1 MRSLVAAFLIPQLVA
16 LPVTQVLGQATQQE
30 PQVTQTD
37 EPRVLLSAPVVDS
50 NTVLLLASGS
60 VEVLAVTDS
69 LSVVERTPTA
79 ISNGGT
85 VLTVVAMLVII
96 GFLVLAVLSNT
107 TF

>member
-1 MRSLVAAFLIPQLVA
+1 LIPQLLA
-16 LPVTQVLGQATQQE
+16 LPVTQVLAQAQQE
-30 PQVTQTD
+30 PQVTRTD
-37 EPRVLLSAPVVDS
+37 ESTVLLSAPVVDS
-50 NTVLLLASGS
+50 NTVLLLAPAS

-96 GFLVLAVLSNT
+96 GFLVLAVLST
-107 TF
+107 KLP